1 MRILSADCT
10 FERAKKEKK
19 KGGLAAA
26 SPHDAS
32 YVLLDRELLRCGRR
46 LLRQRQFEHAVGVL
60 RAGAVFVDFLA
71 QPESARYLAE
81 VAFAVQDAFA
91 VFFIALGPRL
101 GRDRYLVAVDVDFDV
116 FLLDSGQFGD
126 HLVFTVLLGYI
137 DPHAAYRP
145 GRFETDRPDDETP
158 ENVVDQIAKRVV
170 TSNVCHGSLLLFSPG
185 KSPPSANMGDL
196 PAISSALASLE
207 RCG

>member
-19 KGGLAAA
+19 RRPGGRL
-26 SPHDAS
+26 SHDAS

-46 LLRQRQFEHAVGVL
+46 LLRERQFEHAVGVL

-81 VAFAVQDAFA
+81 VAFAVQHAFA

-101 GRDRYLVAVDVDFDV
+101 GRDRYLVAFDVDLDV
-116 FLLDSGQFGD
+116 FLLGAGQFGD
-126 HLVFTVLLGYI
+126 HLVLAVLLGYI
-137 DPHAAYRP
+137 DLHAAYGT
-145 GRFETDRPDDETP
+145 GRFETDRPYDKTP

-170 TSNVCHGSLLLFSPG
+170 T
-185 KSPPSANMGDL
+185 
-196 PAISSALASLE
+196 
-207 RCG
+207 

>member
-19 KGGLAAA
+19 RRPGGRL
-26 SPHDAS
+26 SRDAS
-32 YVLLDRELLRCGRR
+32 CVLLDSELLRCGRR
-46 LLRQRQFEHAVGVL
+46 LLRERQFE
-60 RAGAVFVDFLA
+60 
-71 QPESARYLAE
+71 
-81 VAFAVQDAFA
+81 FA

-126 HLVFTVLLGYI
+126 HLVFAVLLGYI
-137 DPHAAYRP
+137 DLHAAYGP